1 MKFQTRLLCNSTRG
15 TAKFPPGMRNEIPWN
30 GLGWVAGSWGC
41 GNSGMWKSG
50 MWNSGMHLQKQE
62 QLLPGGIPA
71 AGDPKKG
78 WAHPGEGTGSRVR
91 DANPSFLPP
100 TSPTVT
106 PVKPKPAF
114 NLSFKRVHYRLSSKP
129 GLHSPQLA
137 LLKFFPRCIYE
148 EFINLISFNFFFSPA
163 GSLCQALFY
172 FWHDKTQLCSG
183 NTSRL
188 NNVS

>member
-1 MKFQTRLLCNSTRG
+1 MRS
-15 TAKFPPGMRNEIPWN
+15 PGMGWGGWLARGDVEIQ
-30 GLGWVAGSWGC
+30 AC
-41 GNSGMWKSG
+41 GNQGCETQGCTSKNRSSFCQGEFLLLGIPKRAELIQGKALGAESGM
-50 MWNSGMHLQKQE
+50 QIQ
-62 QLLPGGIPA
+62 
-71 AGDPKKG
+71 
-78 WAHPGEGTGSRVR
+78 
-91 DANPSFLPP
+91 SFFPP

-148 EFINLISFNFFFSPA
+148 EFINLISFNFFFPPA

-172 FWHDKTQLCSG
+172 F
-183 NTSRL
+183 
-188 NNVS
+188 

>member
-1 MKFQTRLLCNSTRG
+1 MRS
-15 TAKFPPGMRNEIPWN
+15 PGMGWGGWLARGDVEIQ
-30 GLGWVAGSWGC
+30 AC
-41 GNSGMWKSG
+41 GNQGCETQGCETQGREIQGCTSKNRSSFCQGEFLLLGIPKRAELIQGKALGAESGM
-50 MWNSGMHLQKQE
+50 QIQ
-62 QLLPGGIPA
+62 
-71 AGDPKKG
+71 
-78 WAHPGEGTGSRVR
+78 
-91 DANPSFLPP
+91 SFFPP

-148 EFINLISFNFFFSPA
+148 EFINLISFNFFFPPA

-172 FWHDKTQLCSG
+172 F
-183 NTSRL
+183 
-188 NNVS
+188 